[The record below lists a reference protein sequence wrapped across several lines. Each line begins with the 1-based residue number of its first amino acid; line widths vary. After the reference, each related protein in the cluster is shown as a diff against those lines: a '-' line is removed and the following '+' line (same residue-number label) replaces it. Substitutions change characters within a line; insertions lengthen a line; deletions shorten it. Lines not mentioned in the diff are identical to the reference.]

1 MYLCLHDLKAAAV
14 AAADNAKRR
23 LNMFCYFCMKET
35 FEQNGC
41 CASCG
46 KSFAKDPDRNHLL
59 PGTILK
65 GKYMVGNVLGQGGF
79 GITYA
84 GKDTTLDIRIAIKEY
99 YPAGHASRDSLSSND
114 VTLLTGPNESYFA
127 NGKQRF
133 LTEAKAL
140 AKFNR
145 SGNIVHARDYFEL
158 NNTAYIIMDFVEG
171 KDLKHFL
178 RENGRVEPQR
188 LVDWFMP
195 ILSVLGKVHAEGL
208 IHRDISP
215 DNIIVEN
222 GDLIL
227 IDFGAA
233 RDVDADKSLSVMLK
247 PGYAPGEQYTSDRS
261 QQGPWTDIYAV
272 CATMY
277 ECITGVTPQESS
289 SRLFEDHLQKP
300 SELGIAIP
308 PHIEAALMHGMANK
322 YKDRPQNMQQ
332 LIAELTGAV
341 TPVLPVAASVDDP
354 KTVLMDD
361 PKTVLMQQPAYP
373 NPADTQLTG
382 VEIGHLTTGIPQQT
396 GEMTK
401 AIAAAP
407 ERAGRK
413 KFIVAVSAICLLVL
427 VGGITATAA
436 LSRKSSKDS
445 DLTAE
450 SETTTSE
457 TITQTVEEAAAAG
470 TEEST
475 GESTG
480 TTSAVKGKAK
490 TTTAVT
496 GTTVSTKKSKTTST
510 EEEEDSDDTT
520 KKPRT
525 TRHPDPDDPHEVIDN
540 PNPDSPSP
548 QPTTP
553 SKTTTATKKTT
564 TTPKKTTTTTR
575 KTTTKPA
582 TTTTIRTTKPTD
594 PPPPPTTTREPSD
607 YYYEDINGG
616 VRINGIKTDARNLN
630 IPEYLNGQ
638 PVIEIADYAFSE
650 RANIESVNIPDT
662 VQIIGAYAFNKCSL
676 SSVRLSRNLKEIGKG
691 AFYNNQNLSEIR
703 IPNGV
708 EKIHAYAFSECDL
721 LDSVYIPVSVSYIGG
736 KAFAG
741 ENVSMYISRIYYGG
755 SDGEWNVH
763 EEEYDADSQR
773 GYSES
778 AFNLEDPLDIMEVRV
793 DSFEFDL

>member
-1 MYLCLHDLKAAAV
+1 
-14 AAADNAKRR
+14 
-23 LNMFCYFCMKET
+23 MFCYFCMKET

-413 KFIVAVSAICLLVL
+413 KFIVAVAAICLLVL

-450 SETTTSE
+450 SEITTSE

-475 GESTG
+475 EESTG

-490 TTTAVT
+490 TTTVTT

-510 EEEEDSDDTT
+510 EEDSDDTT

-525 TRHPDPDDPHEVIDN
+525 TRHPDPDDPPSAYVN
-540 PNPDSPSP
+540 PNRDPDPPSP

-553 SKTTTATKKTT
+553 SKTTTEPKKTT

-630 IPEYLNGQ
+630 IPEFLNGQ
-638 PVIEIADYAFSE
+638 PVIEIADYAFQKKT
-650 RANIESVNIPDT
+650 NIESVSLPDTLRTIGEGAFEGLSNLREIYIPDSVT
-662 VQIIGAYAFNKCSL
+662 AIYQSAFSYCGLQK
-676 SSVRLSRNLKEIGKG
+676 VRLSRNTKVLNDK
-691 AFYNNQNLSEIR
+691 AFYRNESLSSVI
-703 IPNGV
+703 IPEGV
-708 EKIHAYAFSECDL
+708 ENIGDDVFAFCDSL
-721 LDSVYIPVSVSYIGG
+721 ELVYIPVSISHIGVH
-736 KAFAG
+736 AFSGYNSA
-741 ENVSMYISRIYYGG
+741 MTFYLYYGS
-755 SDGEWNVH
+755 SDGEWGTKDISDTAFDFEPMKSDFTTLH
-763 EEEYDADSQR
+763 ADER
-773 GYSES
+773 ELGYQ
-778 AFNLEDPLDIMEVRV
+778 
-793 DSFEFDL
+793 